1 MSSKPKPNPLLDAI
15 DKLTTVHVITTKLD
29 DDSTHHEHHDG
40 LIPQLRQAI
49 ASNLGG
55 GAGGKPARER
65 IPLDADALTKYQQIE
80 EAIEQRYVD
89 LLETAPEL
97 YPEGNLRAW
106 YVAFAQTHQPS
117 TADRPD
123 REYDDELATMES
135 WARTINE
142 KLSPP
147 TIRELLGEACPDC
160 GFSWFDTLLNAGKPE
175 TGKERWFDVDRTVAL
190 KVTYRPD
197 DRGGLTK
204 SFAKCGCCGHV
215 WMGASGIREL
225 AWTLEQRHGVSA
237 ADEKIERA

>member
-29 DDSTHHEHHDG
+29 DDTTHHEHHDG
-40 LIPQLRQAI
+40 LILQLRQAI

-80 EAIEQRYVD
+80 EAIEQRYME
-89 LLETAPEL
+89 LLETVPEL
-97 YPEGNLRAW
+97 YPEDNLRAW
-106 YVAFAQTHQPS
+106 YVAFARTHQPS

-123 REYDDELATMES
+123 SEYDDELATMES

-147 TIRELLGEACPDC
+147 TIRELSNSICPKC
-160 GFSWFDTLLNAGKPE
+160 GFAWYDTVINHTKPE
-175 TGKERWFDVDRTVAL
+175 TAIKDRWADIDRAVAL

-204 SFAKCGCCGHV
+204 SFAKCGNCNHV
-215 WMGASGIREL
+215 WMGATGIREL
-225 AWTLEQRHGVSA
+225 AYELEQPVQEFTGTTGA
-237 ADEKIERA
+237 TA